1 MESYSAGKQGG
12 QENFKLSINY
22 CLSLAMESYS
32 AGKQDDG
39 QDNFKLSINYYLS
52 LAMDSYSAGKQDS
65 FKTSINTYALH
76 KERY

>member
-1 MESYSAGKQGG
+1 MESYSAGKQ
-12 QENFKLSINY
+12 
-22 CLSLAMESYS
+22 
-32 AGKQDDG
+32 DG